1 MECGVP
7 PLEKI
12 PKLELEGVTERSS
25 PASVVAA
32 MLSPPSLAKP
42 PTANGLRRGFLN
54 QRKSQTG
61 KRDVKLLEP
70 SSTTSQSH
78 VFREVQD
85 AMKYRQNIIPPEL
98 VHRIASSS
106 HLQEAMI
113 DPQFERV
120 IGIMCEDP
128 KRGQTILAND
138 ERLRSL
144 FGKYVDEIGKFY
156 EESTH
161 TEETSTNSFQQREL
175 EPETAQLLNLIQK
188 GVKLDPRRIKECNP
202 VLWNMLAALIESGIL
217 KIEHV

>member
-1 MECGVP
+1 MP

-12 PKLELEGVTERSS
+12 PKLELDCVAERSS
-25 PASVVAA
+25 PASVVAT

-42 PTANGLRRGFLN
+42 PTAKGLRRGFLN

-70 SSTTSQSH
+70 ASTASQPY

-85 AMKYRQNIIPPEL
+85 AMKYRQNTIPPEL

-120 IGIMCEDP
+120 IGIMREDSN
-128 KRGQTILAND
+128 RGKAILAND
-138 ERLRSL
+138 ERMRSL
-144 FGKYVDEIGKFY
+144 FGKYVEEIGKFY
-156 EESTH
+156 EETAH
-161 TEETSTNSFQQREL
+161 TEDISAKSSQQREL
-175 EPETAQLLNLIQK
+175 DSETTQILKLIQK
-188 GVKLDPRRIKECNP
+188 GVKLDPRRIKQCSP
-202 VLWNMLAALIESGIL
+202 VLWNKLAELIESGIL